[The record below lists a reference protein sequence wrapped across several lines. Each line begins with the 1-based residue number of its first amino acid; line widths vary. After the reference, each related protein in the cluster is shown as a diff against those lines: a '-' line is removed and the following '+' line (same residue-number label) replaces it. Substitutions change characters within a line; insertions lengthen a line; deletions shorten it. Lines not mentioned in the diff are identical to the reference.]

1 MKITPITYVVITTII
16 LFSVTIMAV
25 LGASFG
31 WVFFL
36 TVIGQILLV
45 FTVLKVLKDDYTT
58 DKTFDHFYEDRPVE
72 PIEVKAKN
80 EKFR

>member
-16 LFSVTIMAV
+16 LFGVTIMAV

-45 FTVLKVLKDDYTT
+45 FTVLKVLKYNYTT
-58 DKTFDHFYEDRPVE
+58 DKSFEHFYEDCPIKPVK
-72 PIEVKAKN
+72 VKAIN
-80 EKFR
+80 GKFR

>member
-1 MKITPITYVVITTII
+1 MKITPITYVVITTVI

-25 LGASFG
+25 LGTSFG

-58 DKTFDHFYEDRPVE
+58 DKTFDHFYEDRPLE

>member
-1 MKITPITYVVITTII
+1 MKITSITYVVITTII
-16 LFSVTIMAV
+16 LFGVIVMAV

-31 WVFFL
+31 WIFFL

-45 FTVLKVLKDDYTT
+45 FTVLKVLKDNYTT
-58 DKTFDHFYEDRPVE
+58 DKSFGHFYEDCPIKPVE
-72 PIEVKAKN
+72 VNAEN

>member
-16 LFSVTIMAV
+16 LFDVTIMAA
-25 LGASFG
+25 LGAFFG

-45 FTVLKVLKDDYTT
+45 HTVLKVLKDNHTT
-58 DKTFDHFYEDRPVE
+58 DKTFEHFYEDFPIKPV
-72 PIEVKAKN
+72 EVKAEN

>member
-16 LFSVTIMAV
+16 FFSVTIMAV

-58 DKTFDHFYEDRPVE
+58 DKTFDHFYEDCPVE
-72 PIEVKAKN
+72 PIEVKAKH